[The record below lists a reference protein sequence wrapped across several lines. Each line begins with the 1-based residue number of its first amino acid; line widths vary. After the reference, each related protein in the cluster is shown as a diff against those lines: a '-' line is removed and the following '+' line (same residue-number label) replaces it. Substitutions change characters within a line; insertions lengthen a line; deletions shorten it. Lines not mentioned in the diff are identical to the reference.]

1 MRILLC
7 HPPWRK
13 CGELL
18 HQPFLLPAQRGHR
31 TLILY
36 TFIIVLFENQ
46 NSLLIHRLPT
56 AQPEVGVQL
65 ALLQIAGE
73 NAVLEQL
80 LFVALDAAWA
90 EIQEVIDTEL
100 LLFDLCLHRA
110 RPLLMLLLDL
120 PDLLVVNG
128 LRIQGHLP

>member
-1 MRILLC
+1 M
-7 HPPWRK
+7 
-13 CGELL
+13 
-18 HQPFLLPAQRGHR
+18 
-31 TLILY
+31 
-36 TFIIVLFENQ
+36 
-46 NSLLIHRLPT
+46 
-56 AQPEVGVQL
+56 
-65 ALLQIAGE
+65 QIAGE